1 MMMIDSGVCMLGC
14 ATVCVR
20 TCSLSGNRIGDEGAG
35 SLATSLCVL
44 TGLTTLAYVYAYAWS
59 RVRRQWNV
67 GRMRVSLCE
76 RLWESK
82 LAREGLTVDAL
93 LSTAGPA
100 CNCGLA
106 VGGSSD

>member
-1 MMMIDSGVCMLGC
+1 MIDSGVCMLGC
-14 ATVCVR
+14 ATMCVR
-20 TCSLSGNRIGDEGAG
+20 TCSLSKNEIGAEGAG
-35 SLATSLCVL
+35 LLATSLCAL

-67 GRMRVSLCE
+67 GRMRVLLCE

-82 LAREGLTVDAL
+82 LAREGLSGDAL
-93 LSTAGPA
+93 FPTAGAA

-106 VGGSSD
+106 VGGSSE